1 MGNNVYSN
9 FESYIKNARN
19 IFDIMAVAY
28 KALYPFEPMVSI
40 AQDSALCD
48 IVSCFS
54 EQRDLNQAFLE
65 LKEELLEWFYKYR
78 EMSENEIREKMFFL
92 IRLIDGKC
100 VWCEKSFLPDSYS
113 WYFSLNHLFQEEIC
127 ILPRAQNSAI
137 ELLCE
142 SMKVKT
148 GYGFYGRNYSTTSD
162 ISGYLNNFLIYR
174 RGRIK
179 PCIIMPNYYDD
190 IIREFEQKGNKLKV
204 GIFPLSNINLR
215 CIFRTKE
222 EIVNKEGLFYIDS
235 PMDEQERNLLER
247 CKEALNMCRNQCV
260 DIAVFPEMLFTN
272 KNQNAIIDFI
282 KESNNCEKGMR
293 YPWFMWL
300 GTAWAE
306 KENKCIV
313 IDQYGKIVF
322 EQKKFVPYEY
332 KKEVTGN
339 VFKSNTKNGKGI
351 KHAEKV
357 VVREALAHEEDWTVN
372 FLDLPG
378 LLRIAT
384 AICRDISDNQLT
396 AVLKELY
403 SDMVVIPAFSE
414 TDRLTARNITPLAL
428 EKIISLVCNACS
440 ARCDISQK
448 KFEVDDQMIG
458 KEHIFSYLCLP
469 AKHSNDNDADYHVA
483 HYTSL
488 CKECEKCCNGYI
500 WEIDF
505 NRCVVKNE
513 RCTAEVI

>member
-28 KALYPFEPMVSI
+28 KVLYPFEPMVSI

-54 EQRDLNQAFLE
+54 ERRDLNQAFLE

-215 CIFRTKE
+215 
-222 EIVNKEGLFYIDS
+222 
-235 PMDEQERNLLER
+235 
-247 CKEALNMCRNQCV
+247 
-260 DIAVFPEMLFTN
+260 
-272 KNQNAIIDFI
+272 
-282 KESNNCEKGMR
+282 
-293 YPWFMWL
+293 
-300 GTAWAE
+300 
-306 KENKCIV
+306 
-313 IDQYGKIVF
+313 
-322 EQKKFVPYEY
+322 
-332 KKEVTGN
+332 
-339 VFKSNTKNGKGI
+339 
-351 KHAEKV
+351 
-357 VVREALAHEEDWTVN
+357 
-372 FLDLPG
+372 
-378 LLRIAT
+378 
-384 AICRDISDNQLT
+384 
-396 AVLKELY
+396 
-403 SDMVVIPAFSE
+403 
-414 TDRLTARNITPLAL
+414 
-428 EKIISLVCNACS
+428 
-440 ARCDISQK
+440 
-448 KFEVDDQMIG
+448 
-458 KEHIFSYLCLP
+458 
-469 AKHSNDNDADYHVA
+469 
-483 HYTSL
+483 
-488 CKECEKCCNGYI
+488 
-500 WEIDF
+500 
-505 NRCVVKNE
+505 
-513 RCTAEVI
+513 